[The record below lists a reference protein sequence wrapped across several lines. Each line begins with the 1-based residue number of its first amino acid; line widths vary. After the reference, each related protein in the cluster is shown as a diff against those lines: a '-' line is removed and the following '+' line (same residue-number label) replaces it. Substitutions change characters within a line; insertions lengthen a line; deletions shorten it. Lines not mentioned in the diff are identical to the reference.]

1 MWCLVFLL
9 LAQNYTGPS
18 PAKAD
23 IPYLLHA
30 SKLIE
35 TEQIEAKEEK
45 LKDGAT
51 YMIAGDHSAVR
62 TPLASPIFLFKADR
76 LNPEH
81 LQLFQLQSSAG
92 HREITFSKKK
102 NPQTF
107 TFTVKKLGGPLYR
120 LEVNESLPAGEYSI
134 SPPDSNQT
142 FCFAVF

>member
-30 SKLIE
+30 SKLIA
-35 TEQIEAKEEK
+35 TEQIEAKETR
-45 LKDGAT
+45 LKDGST
-51 YMIAGDHSAVR
+51 YTMDGDHSPVR
-62 TPLASPIFLFKADR
+62 TPLASPIFLFKADKV
-76 LNPEH
+76 NAEQ
-81 LQLFQLQSSAG
+81 LQLFQLESAAG

-102 NPQTF
+102 NPQSF
-107 TFTVKKLGGPLYR
+107 TFTVKKLAGPLYR

-142 FCFAVF
+142 FCFTVF